1 MEKLL
6 KDHPLYGLNRAI
18 ADYLEPV
25 LEGRFGGRFQDYR
38 RQEEGRT
45 AAAVAQTR
53 ALGATLAGQE
63 LFLQE
68 ELLALPGPDDPFRQ
82 ARQALLEVA
91 TGQWGELCQLYADVR
106 AELRDL
112 AAMAAAQEAAAETG
126 DQAHAARVAG
136 ILALDEAVAPTW
148 LG

>member
-25 LEGRFGGRFQDYR
+25 LEKRFGGRFLDYR

-45 AAAVAQTR
+45 AATVEETR
-53 ALGATLAGQE
+53 ALGATLTGQE

-68 ELLALPGPDDPFRQ
+68 ELLAGPGPDDALRQ
-82 ARQALLEVA
+82 AWQALLEVA
-91 TGQWGELCQLYADVR
+91 TGQWGELCQLYADVQ

-112 AAMAAAQEAAAETG
+112 AAMAAAQEAAARQG
-126 DQAHAARVAG
+126 DDAHAARVAG
-136 ILALDEAVAPTW
+136 ILALDGAVAPTW
-148 LG
+148 LR